1 MVKHISQGRKA
12 AYIPKKN
19 GEAVVNHTHVY
30 HQSQEE
36 PIVIATIMI
45 FATIGGGFK
54 LYFFHPCWRTYFSI
68 MAGNHN
74 HLLQFLFEA
83 DDPQTLL
90 SSDLLHVAVLC
101 AKTQLKQKQETRTQG
116 LWYWLD
122 QCGWGH
128 ESSHPANYS
137 NHWSPTLNGGSVRE
151 SSPKK
156 YLD

>member
-54 LYFFHPCWRTYFSI
+54 LYFFHPC
-68 MAGNHN
+68 
-74 HLLQFLFEA
+74 
-83 DDPQTLL
+83 
-90 SSDLLHVAVLC
+90 
-101 AKTQLKQKQETRTQG
+101 
-116 LWYWLD
+116 
-122 QCGWGH
+122 
-128 ESSHPANYS
+128 
-137 NHWSPTLNGGSVRE
+137 
-151 SSPKK
+151 
-156 YLD
+156 